1 MIFGRAAKVAALLA
15 LLVPMLSAA
24 APAAAPAEGLW
35 EGALLPRKGEVE
47 VELVVELAY
56 DAQGRP
62 VGTISFPY
70 ADIHLL
76 SLDEVKVDGSSVSF
90 AFNRFSANARQE
102 VRSVFHGTLS
112 ADGQTIRGEFVEGG
126 KNTYPFV
133 LERKGDAGS
142 ERPQPPASRP
152 VLDLS
157 DNGAELK
164 EAFNREVDK
173 VRLVYLFS
181 PTCPVCRQN
190 ARLTQRYILDPIQD
204 DRLRM
209 FAVWG
214 PMQKKETAADAKAA
228 SVFLTDPRVTQFWT
242 DDNVLANAYKAP
254 LGLAEDPEPAW
265 DTYMLFP
272 PGVRWGDAPPAPAYF
287 MWVEKHLPA
296 ETRFNAEKLGEQVRR
311 QLSKH

>member
-1 MIFGRAAKVAALLA
+1 MILRRAAQVAALLA
-15 LLVPMLSAA
+15 LLSPLVP
-24 APAAAPAEGLW
+24 APALAAAPAEGLW
-35 EGALLPRKGEVE
+35 EGALLPTKGQV
-47 VELVVELAY
+47 A
-56 DAQGRP
+56 
-62 VGTISFPY
+62 
-70 ADIHLL
+70 
-76 SLDEVKVDGSSVSF
+76 SLDEVKVDGPAVSF
-90 AFNRFSANARQE
+90 VFTRFSANAQQE

-112 ADGQTIRGEFVEGG
+112 ADGKTIRGEFVEGG

-142 ERPQPPASRP
+142 ERPQPVASGP

-164 EAFNREVDK
+164 EAFNRAVDK

-190 ARLTQRYILDPIQD
+190 ARLTERYILDPVKD

-228 SVFLTDPRVTQFWT
+228 SVFLTDSRVTQFWT
-242 DDNVLANAYKAP
+242 DDNVLANAWKAP

-272 PGVRWGDAPPAPAYF
+272 PGVRWGDAPPVPSYF
-287 MWVEKHLPA
+287 MWVEKHLPV
-296 ETRFNAEKLGEQVRR
+296 ETRFNAETLGEQVRR
-311 QLSKH
+311 LLTAR